1 MITNAG
7 SDGFMVHPLDLF
19 PSNKNVNTDFNNIT
33 QKSASLD
40 GFQVHPI
47 DLFVSHDNTYPNN
60 VTNNLTQN
68 YGIIN
73 TPQNTNIN
81 IAPYTQTTAVGNVFN
96 NPRIIQGYESQINPN
111 SYYITEIP
119 NNVETN
125 QNTNISYVPIPQNL
139 LSNFGI
145 YSNQTIHNMINQ
157 NYTQQNPTLDN
168 TYTIVNLPA
177 TSIIEQQQNTDGLI
191 NYGPSNTIINQTGPY
206 NQDYNLVQT
215 ENIYQNYPQTNNIQY
230 ITPQTQAEAFNTTV
244 NYFPNQISN
253 INYASPQIQPYPKT
267 NITPNINIPNNF
279 VPLNSNQ
286 MVQNNSNVNM
296 NLNPSLIL
304 PGAAPNNK
312 GLPYSLASYEPD
324 TNSSDYQAKA
334 TIGGF
339 TTSEY
344 PLPNNTLTRADN
356 IPTTIIVPTKKSIII
371 PTKKTIIIPKKTT
384 VIVPNI
390 RKIVVNTQSNSTILP
405 PQPYIE
411 PVVTSNAINMERT
424 NLLLPTTNTILTPLQ
439 SNYSSHTI
447 SGLPRST
454 SLTAYNPRSLASKN
468 NFMTNLQNK
477 RPVST
482 TTSRYNNYTY
492 YNNSRNNRNGIKN
505 SLNFRNNIYKP
516 RNY

>member
-244 NYFPNQISN
+244 NYFPNH
-253 INYASPQIQPYPKT
+253 IQK
-267 NITPNINIPNNF
+267 
-279 VPLNSNQ
+279 
-286 MVQNNSNVNM
+286 
-296 NLNPSLIL
+296 LI
-304 PGAAPNNK
+304 
-312 GLPYSLASYEPD
+312 
-324 TNSSDYQAKA
+324 
-334 TIGGF
+334 
-339 TTSEY
+339 
-344 PLPNNTLTRADN
+344 
-356 IPTTIIVPTKKSIII
+356 
-371 PTKKTIIIPKKTT
+371 
-384 VIVPNI
+384 
-390 RKIVVNTQSNSTILP
+390 
-405 PQPYIE
+405 
-411 PVVTSNAINMERT
+411 
-424 NLLLPTTNTILTPLQ
+424 
-439 SNYSSHTI
+439 
-447 SGLPRST
+447 
-454 SLTAYNPRSLASKN
+454 
-468 NFMTNLQNK
+468 
-477 RPVST
+477 
-482 TTSRYNNYTY
+482 
-492 YNNSRNNRNGIKN
+492 
-505 SLNFRNNIYKP
+505 
-516 RNY
+516 